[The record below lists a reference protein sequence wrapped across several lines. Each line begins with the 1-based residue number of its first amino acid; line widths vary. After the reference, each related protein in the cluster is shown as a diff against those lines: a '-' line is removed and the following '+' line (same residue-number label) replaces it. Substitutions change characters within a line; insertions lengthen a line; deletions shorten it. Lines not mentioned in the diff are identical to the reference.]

1 MPPAPPAITST
12 VAATVTSAVTPLRAY
27 LLARGGPLSGQR
39 VALGEQPVSIGRD
52 PLDCTMLF
60 PADAT
65 VVSRLH
71 ATVRQDV
78 HNDQLLLRDEGS
90 RNGTF
95 LQTCGR
101 LDDGVEYP
109 LAFGQPF
116 WCGDPSCVFVVE
128 RDG

>member
-1 MPPAPPAITST
+1 MPPAPPAITPT
-12 VAATVTSAVTPLRAY
+12 ATPTVTRPRVS

-39 VALGEQPVSIGRD
+39 VALGETPVSIGRD
-52 PLDCTMLF
+52 PLDCIMLF
-60 PADAT
+60 PADVT
-65 VVSRLH
+65 TVSRLH
-71 ATVRQDV
+71 ATVRRDV
-78 HNDQLLLRDEGS
+78 QSEQVLLRDEGS

-101 LDDGVEYP
+101 LDDGEDYP

-128 RDG
+128 RDE